1 MEWMGGFRCQVRR
14 RSRGFS
20 RRRARDK
27 DVGRLVPRLPPSQL
41 ARIDQERRVRKAHGS
56 PGISPKA
63 RKNGNQAA
71 QRSPLAL
78 MDQTDRLAG
87 QALQKGRSS

>member
-1 MEWMGGFRCQVRR
+1 MSGEEAITRFFKTAGEGQRCRPAC
-14 RSRGFS
+14 SS
-20 RRRARDK
+20 LTRRAQ
-27 DVGRLVPRLPPSQL
+27 LVL
-41 ARIDQERRVRKAHGS
+41 IDQEMRVRKALGS
-56 PGISPKA
+56 AGKSPKA

-78 MDQTDRLAG
+78 MDQTGQLAG